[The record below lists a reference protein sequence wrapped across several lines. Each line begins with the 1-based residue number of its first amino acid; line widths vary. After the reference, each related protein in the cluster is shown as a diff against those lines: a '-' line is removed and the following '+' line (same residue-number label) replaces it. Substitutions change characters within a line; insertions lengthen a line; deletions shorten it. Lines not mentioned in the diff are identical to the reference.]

1 MYVSSGYVNNYFE
14 DPGCSG
20 LHLNGNDYSPL
31 EEDPDEDD
39 ELLNDSKRSDS
50 DDQHGLGLK
59 ENSDP
64 LSISA
69 YNSLMWPS

>member
-1 MYVSSGYVNNYFE
+1 MVSS
-14 DPGCSG
+14 
-20 LHLNGNDYSPL
+20 L
-31 EEDPDEDD
+31 EEDPDEEDD
-39 ELLNDSKRSDS
+39 LLNEIKLSDP